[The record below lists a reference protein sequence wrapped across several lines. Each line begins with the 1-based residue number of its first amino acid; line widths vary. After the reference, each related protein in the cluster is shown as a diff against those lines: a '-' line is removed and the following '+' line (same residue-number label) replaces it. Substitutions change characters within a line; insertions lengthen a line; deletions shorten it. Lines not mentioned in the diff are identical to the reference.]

1 MALVDEEIL
10 LQAER
15 SASHYAPT
23 DRYGYRIRS
32 CAERTRREVI
42 EVINVLAAVNAEVWA
57 AVGWLQIRGFSD
69 CPNDGA
75 GTALSH
81 RQQPTLR
88 R

>member
-42 EVINVLAAVNAEVWA
+42 NVLAAVNAEVWA

-75 GTALSH
+75 GSA
-81 RQQPTLR
+81 R
-88 R
+88 